1 MQTFKLKAKKDIPGL
16 PDNKKIE
23 KGESFT
29 IKNIPDNSTTP
40 FATKEAKVETLNQFK
55 SFGYDF
61 TDKKELFGS
70 GHFSWEK
77 I

>member
-29 IKNIPDNSTTP
+29 IKKYTR
-40 FATKEAKVETLNQFK
+40 
-55 SFGYDF
+55 
-61 TDKKELFGS
+61 
-70 GHFSWEK
+70 
-77 I
+77 